1 MKKQLSTP
9 VLAVLAIAAW
19 LAASGLATWL
29 NFAYDDALGIN
40 GVYLWIWG
48 AAMLL
53 IPLVDVEYIERKRPD
68 RTPRWQGVLLL
79 LLCTALAYLLLEYS
93 SWYNIWY
100 RIDIWWLCLLVLI
113 GMAIW
118 LYRLLPF
125 RQPMQPR
132 PARSR
137 MQNTFI
143 LLLIFYAPLLVIL
156 PLYLLVMHPISV
168 AQITPI
174 GEAEGGR
181 FIGRIT
187 GDRLESPLG
196 IYFFV
201 DDDSERWY
209 YYDVLTGEPVA
220 SE

>member
-1 MKKQLSTP
+1 
-9 VLAVLAIAAW
+9 
-19 LAASGLATWL
+19 
-29 NFAYDDALGIN
+29 
-40 GVYLWIWG
+40 
-48 AAMLL
+48 
-53 IPLVDVEYIERKRPD
+53 
-68 RTPRWQGVLLL
+68 
-79 LLCTALAYLLLEYS
+79 
-93 SWYNIWY
+93 
-100 RIDIWWLCLLVLI
+100 
-113 GMAIW
+113 
-118 LYRLLPF
+118 
-125 RQPMQPR
+125 MQPR